1 MVKVVI
7 VELDEWMN
15 DGLLYLQ
22 LSPDFSLHQGSV
34 TRLQPARFHSEP

>member
-7 VELDEWMN
+7 VELDEWIM
-15 DGLLYLQ
+15 GHLQ

-34 TRLQPARFHSEP
+34 TRL